1 MVVFLSTVFGY
12 FYQFVLGFSL
22 KYLFA
27 VFNLS
32 TRCSF
37 NFNTVRKSSKDTDT
51 KIKNIKMSQVER

>member
-1 MVVFLSTVFGY
+1 MFGY

-32 TRCSF
+32 TRIFF
-37 NFNTVRKSSKDTDT
+37 NFNTVRNSSKDTDT
-51 KIKNIKMSQVER
+51 KNKNIKMIQVER